1 MVRTIEQL
9 EKENW
14 GDPGLAGSSLIQRC
28 LLLRRKP
35 INQFSVEEL
44 RLMIGQDIGTKYL
57 FPYALDM
64 LESNPLVDSGLY
76 PGDLL
81 AGVLRLPV
89 EYWSDHP
96 DQLRRAVDVARKGL
110 DGMERNGRDSMFDR
124 KMRWEFRGFIW
135 QHERIACMTPESIH
149 YTHYYNRR

>member
-14 GDPGLAGSSLIQRC
+14 GDANSVGSSLIQRC

-44 RLMIGQDIGTKYL
+44 RLMIGQDIGTQYL
-57 FPYALDM
+57 LPYALDM
-64 LESNPLVDSGLY
+64 LETHPLVDSGLY

-81 AGVLRLPV
+81 AGVLRLPF
-89 EYWSDHP
+89 EYWVEHP
-96 DQLRRAVDVARKGL
+96 DQLRRAVAVAHKGL

-124 KMRWEFRGFIW
+124 EMRWEFRNFIW
-135 QHERIACMTPESIH
+135 QHERMNKSIS
-149 YTHYYNRR
+149 